1 MIIRNTIPKRDDKFM
16 SVFDQRGQNVTNQSN
31 QYIYN
36 AGGNINFG
44 DVQNQADLVTELE
57 KLKSEITKAGDAQ
70 IIESDVITDVQYQLQ
85 KALDHAKKPDAN
97 KNIVVE
103 YLNQAKGFI
112 KGIVEAGGIV
122 SGITKAI
129 ELVQKFF

>member
-1 MIIRNTIPKRDDKFM
+1 M
-16 SVFDQRGQNVTNQSN
+16 SGFDQRGQKVNI
-31 QYIYN
+31 QYNYN
-36 AGGNINFG
+36 ADGNINFG
-44 DVQNQADLVTELE
+44 GVQNQVDLVTELE

-85 KALDHAKKPDAN
+85 KAVDHAKKPDAD
-97 KNIVVE
+97 KNLVVE